1 MSEVIASDSF
11 SPAQAHVGRR
21 AFPIFI
27 PWPQHSLGQFPA
39 LLSGA
44 LKPAPIAPVPC
55 RNHQW
60 PVGPWYQPVCVIRW
74 EVGAAAAVRPLGRL
88 PLAALAAG
96 RRPTTCSSWR
106 PGHGLPGTP
115 GPGRDARPAPHPR
128 SHGRRHWRRH
138 GDEDGQAGEAV
149 LRAWRSRS
157 WASGGPN
164 ARLFQPLVFLAVTF
178 RNSRMPV
185 AAAVDPHPDRLL
197 TEGDAASVAS
207 MMALRGPGWRD
218 FASGSERNRSE
229 NGGRIRS
236 VAGLE
241 PASSLVVDR
250 AGTGSRDLE
259 VSAKRRPPQGQ
270 AVRRPADRAR
280 RQSPRTRSSTG
291 LYGEEA
297 AESYTVRN
305 AQIRR
310 SPPDALCRSCP
321 VRAATDRCHRRPAL
335 AQ

>member
-1 MSEVIASDSF
+1 M
-11 SPAQAHVGRR
+11 
-21 AFPIFI
+21 
-27 PWPQHSLGQFPA
+27 
-39 LLSGA
+39 
-44 LKPAPIAPVPC
+44 
-55 RNHQW
+55 
-60 PVGPWYQPVCVIRW
+60 
-74 EVGAAAAVRPLGRL
+74 
-88 PLAALAAG
+88 
-96 RRPTTCSSWR
+96 
-106 PGHGLPGTP
+106 
-115 GPGRDARPAPHPR
+115 
-128 SHGRRHWRRH
+128 
-138 GDEDGQAGEAV
+138 
-149 LRAWRSRS
+149 
-157 WASGGPN
+157 SGGSGP
-164 ARLFQPLVFLAVTF
+164 R
-178 RNSRMPV
+178 
-185 AAAVDPHPDRLL
+185 
-197 TEGDAASVAS
+197 EGDRSPSLRPQALGSWCRRQASS
-207 MMALRGPGWRD
+207 SGRSCGRQDPLGPGWRD

-241 PASSLVVDR
+241 PASRAVVNR